1 MCSFQGIAWIN
12 WWSANGSDALV
23 LSRVDKETMNCFFAK
38 RFGGLQPMQAFNEY
52 KSSAIRPY
60 QNRRLLALLQHA
72 RGDFVYA
79 LLIESG
85 TPLNRYVDVSNRD
98 GLALHHAGITSA
110 I

>member
-1 MCSFQGIAWIN
+1 MCSFQGIVWIN

-38 RFGGLQPMQAFNEY
+38 RFGGFEPMQAFDEY
-52 KSSAIRPY
+52 KPSAIRAY

-79 LLIESG
+79 LLIKRG
-85 TPLNRYVDVSNRD
+85 TPLHWYVDVCDRD